1 MTGVTIE
8 ESQDNEWNQTMR
20 GAKINWAN
28 PPTVQN
34 GLVPGHHPCE
44 HQAPQPLPCVS
55 GRRDFPTCY
64 HPTKPHLAR
73 QKLEYVIVLQH
84 FYNIS
89 LCVLEFIFLSKNCI
103 WTWLKNQN
111 YTKVHWVMS
120 LFSVPI
126 HHFLPP
132 HYKLSLNFCLPFI
145 LFSFI
150 FYAYM
155 SKYSHTSISDMK
167 VQAYSSIFHYFFF
180 I

>member
-28 PPTVQN
+28 PPTVRN

-89 LCVLEFIFLSKNCI
+89 LCVLEFIFFFKKFYLNMAQKSKLYKSTLGNVTFLCPYPPLSPP
-103 WTWLKNQN
+103 
-111 YTKVHWVMS
+111 S
-120 LFSVPI
+120 L
-126 HHFLPP
+126 
-132 HYKLSLNFCLPFI
+132 
-145 LFSFI
+145 
-150 FYAYM
+150 
-155 SKYSHTSISDMK
+155 
-167 VQAYSSIFHYFFF
+167 
-180 I
+180 